1 MNDSKKNDMELKE
14 IEEIGKMSQE
24 RFQSQKEHYEFL
36 MYQLQSHMIEIDDR
50 KTNGDLHYLNEIAD
64 IAILAH
70 LLAKCEGVE
79 DSVFK
84 ERYRR
89 FKEKIED
96 NS

>member
-50 KTNGDLHYLNEIAD
+50 KTNIPHPTAWITVDKNEF
-64 IAILAH
+64 
-70 LLAKCEGVE
+70 E
-79 DSVFK
+79 DPS
-84 ERYRR
+84 RL
-89 FKEKIED
+89 
-96 NS
+96 